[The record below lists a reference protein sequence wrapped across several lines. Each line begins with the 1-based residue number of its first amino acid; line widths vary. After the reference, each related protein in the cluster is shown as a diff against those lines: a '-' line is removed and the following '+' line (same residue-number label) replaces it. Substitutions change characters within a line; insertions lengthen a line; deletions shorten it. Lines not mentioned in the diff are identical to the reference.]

1 MDTNKDKTNLS
12 QMSDNQKSLVNKD
25 SDTSLYIYKDKNFSF
40 THQKVKKLA
49 AAVYMI
55 TNFFADQEP
64 LKWSLR
70 ALSTE
75 LLKRNIATKDSA
87 FGYTQEAEEKIRE
100 TILETVSLLE
110 VGSFAGLVS
119 PMNVTVLKKE
129 FNELLEKMNTM
140 SASSQKNEALNTE
153 QFFFVEEPKQEAS
166 KESFNYG
173 QTPPHPQQVKKQIKD
188 NSNVLYSEPK
198 TQTLPQRHEEESHGT
213 DRSML
218 KDYSPVAV
226 KKNKRQSTIINLIK
240 RKREIMIKDVVGLIN
255 DCSEKTI
262 QRELL
267 ALVDE
272 GVLKKEGER
281 RWTKYSLV

>member
-1 MDTNKDKTNLS
+1 MDSNKDKIIS
-12 QMSDNQKSLVNKD
+12 SEMSDNQKSLASKD
-25 SDTSLYIYKDKNFSF
+25 SDTSLYISKDKNFSF

-75 LLKRNIATKDSA
+75 LLKRNIATKDTV
-87 FGYTQEAEEKIRE
+87 FGYTEHAQEKIRE

-119 PMNVTVLKKE
+119 PMNVTILKKE
-129 FNELLEKMNTM
+129 FNELLEKMNAI
-140 SASSQKNEALNTE
+140 SASSQKNSALSTE
-153 QFFFVEEPKQEAS
+153 QFFFVEEPKKDAPAQP
-166 KESFNYG
+166 FNQMQDPSYG
-173 QTPPHPQQVKKQIKD
+173 QHLRKPMKD
-188 NSNVLYSEPK
+188 NSPVLYPDSKNDTPI
-198 TQTLPQRHEEESHGT
+198 QRHEEDSQSPERAT
-213 DRSML
+213 L

-240 RKREIMIKDVVGLIN
+240 RKREIMIKDVVGLIS

-272 GVLKKEGER
+272 GVLRKEGER

>member
-1 MDTNKDKTNLS
+1 MDSNKDKTNS
-12 QMSDNQKSLVNKD
+12 SEMSDNQKSLVSKD
-25 SDTSLYIYKDKNFSF
+25 SDTSLYISKDKNFSF

-75 LLKRNIATKDSA
+75 LLKRNIATKDTT
-87 FGYTQEAEEKIRE
+87 FGYTEHAQEKIRE

-119 PMNVTVLKKE
+119 PMNVTILKKE
-129 FNELLEKMNTM
+129 FNELLEKMNAM
-140 SASSQKNEALNTE
+140 SASSLKNGALSTE

-166 KESFNYG
+166 AQSLNQA
-173 QTPPHPQQVKKQIKD
+173 QTPSYGHQIKKPMKD
-188 NSNVLYSEPK
+188 NSTVLYPEPK
-198 TQTLPQRHEEESHGT
+198 NETQNQRQVEDSQSSE
-213 DRSML
+213 RSTL

-240 RKREIMIKDVVGLIN
+240 RKREIMIKDVVGLIS

-272 GVLKKEGER
+272 GVIRKEGER

>member
-1 MDTNKDKTNLS
+1 MDSNKDKINTES
-12 QMSDNQKSLVNKD
+12 KSDNQNNLKVMD
-25 SDTSLYIYKDKNFSF
+25 FDTSLYVSKDKNFSF

-55 TNFFADQEP
+55 TNFFDDQEP

-75 LLKRNIATKDSA
+75 LLKRNIAAKDTVFATSETA
-87 FGYTQEAEEKIRE
+87 KEKIRE

-119 PMNVTVLKKE
+119 AMNVAVLKKE
-129 FNELLEKMNTM
+129 FNELLERMNANALTSQKNSTVDTEHFFFVDESSAQTP
-140 SASSQKNEALNTE
+140 SASSPQH
-153 QFFFVEEPKQEAS
+153 S
-166 KESFNYG
+166 R
-173 QTPPHPQQVKKQIKD
+173 PQQSQPTKNPIKD
-188 NSNVLYSEPK
+188 NSHVFYNQPHIVKNPEGQDQESD
-198 TQTLPQRHEEESHGT
+198 TDTRTTLR
-213 DRSML
+213 DF
-218 KDYSPVAV
+218 SPVAV

-240 RKREIMIKDVVGLIN
+240 RKREIMIKDVVGLIH

-267 ALVDE
+267 SLVDE
-272 GVLKKEGER
+272 GILKKEGER
-281 RWTKYSLV
+281 RWTRYSLV